1 MTIHYTT
8 ILKIEISSKRSP
20 FVWNFKSESSGQ
32 YAMRKMIFILYQKSS
47 FLLMKAEMRKPEL
60 VDLLPEDADCLG
72 TIVAL
77 LPHFCSA
84 MRC

>member
-1 MTIHYTT
+1 
-8 ILKIEISSKRSP
+8 
-20 FVWNFKSESSGQ
+20 
-32 YAMRKMIFILYQKSS
+32 MRKMIFILYQKSS